1 MKYLLFFISFTLLVC
16 TTSLGQRRQKNRTFR
31 RTTYTSNKIPKSKA
45 RVVCP
50 IFQDSKYP
58 YQGIGFKLGDPFALT
73 YKYYASKRFAVA
85 IDGGSMASALYNTY
99 NRDNFVLYIRPDTLG
114 ERQSISYLS
123 HNVKADWMIEGK
135 LLFHNDA
142 TKVLDGLQWYIGAGW
157 QWRRTEIEYEYIL
170 DISFDENELG
180 RFEIDRFAGGPVGV
194 FGIEY
199 AYFQLPI
206 SAFMEIEVFTDI
218 LEDPGWSRF
227 QGGVG
232 LRYVF

>member
-1 MKYLLFFISFTLLVC
+1 MKYLVFFISFSLLVC
-16 TTSLGQRRQKNRTFR
+16 ATSYGQRRQKNRSFR
-31 RTTYTSNKIPKSKA
+31 KSTYTSTKIPKGKA
-45 RVVCP
+45 RIVCP

-58 YQGIGFKLGDPFALT
+58 YQGIGFKLGDPFAIT

-85 IDGGSMASALYNTY
+85 VDGGSMASALYNTY
-99 NRDNFVLYIRPDTLG
+99 NRDNFVIYIRPDTLG

-123 HNVKADWMIEGK
+123 HNVKADWVLEGK
-135 LLFHNDA
+135 VLFHNDA

-180 RFEIDRFAGGPVGV
+180 RFDIDRFAAGPVGV

-232 LRYVF
+232 LRFVF